1 MSNDSIQRFI
11 FDNADIRGEVVKLE
25 ESYQQVLANQALEPI
40 VANLL
45 GEFMAAC
52 TLLSSTL
59 KFNGRVSIQARS
71 SGPIAMIMAEASD
84 DYVIRAVASVEGAV
98 KGQLTSN
105 DVAEGQRLSLSTLL
119 PDATMAITIEPEK
132 GQRYQG
138 IVALESDSLAE
149 CLESYFQQSE
159 QLQTRFWLAADG
171 QSASGFLLQALP
183 MQLSESE
190 EQRKLD
196 WDHAE
201 SLATTLKEDELLSL
215 DQETILHRLY
225 HQDPVRLLTLSPVK
239 FQCSCSRERT
249 EKALISLGK
258 PELDSIISEQGKV
271 SIDCQFCLQQYIFT
285 PADIERMF
293 DDTSDSPTL
302 H

>member
-11 FDNADIRGEVVKLE
+11 FDQADIRGEVVKLND
-25 ESYQQVLANQALEPI
+25 SYSEVLANQALEPI

-71 SGPIAMIMAEASD
+71 SGPIGMLMAEANHE
-84 DYVIRAVASVEGAV
+84 YAVRAVANVEGAV
-98 KGQLTSN
+98 EGNLVPN
-105 DVAEGQRLSLSTLL
+105 DSAQGEKPSLSTLL

-138 IVALESDSLAE
+138 IVALEHDNLAQ
-149 CLESYFQQSE
+149 CLEAYFQQSE

-171 QSASGFLLQALP
+171 QSAGGFLLQALP

-201 SLATTLKEDELLSL
+201 SLAATIKDEELLSL
-215 DQETILHRLY
+215 DQESLLHRLY

-239 FQCSCSRERT
+239 FQCSCSRDRT
-249 EKALISLGK
+249 AKALISLGK
-258 PELDSIISEQGKV
+258 PELDSIIEEQGKV
-271 SIDCQFCLQQYIFT
+271 SIDCQFCLQQYNFSA
-285 PADIERMF
+285 ADIEQLF
-293 DDTSDSPTL
+293 DDASRSPTL

>member
-11 FDNADIRGEVVKLE
+11 FDHADIRGEVVRLD
-25 ESYQQVLANQALEPI
+25 ESYQQVLANQALEP
-40 VANLL
+40 VVVNLL

-59 KFNGRVSIQARS
+59 KFKGRVSIQARS
-71 SGPIAMIMAEASD
+71 SGPIAMLMAEATD
-84 DYVIRAVASVEGAV
+84 DYGIRAVASVDGPVA
-98 KGQLTSN
+98 GQLIPN
-105 DVAEGQRLSLSTLL
+105 DEAQTPSIKALL

-138 IVALESDSLAE
+138 IVGLESDSLAG
-149 CLESYFQQSE
+149 CLENYFKQSE
-159 QLQTRFWLAADG
+159 QLQTRFWLASDG
-171 QSASGFLLQALP
+171 QSAGGFLLQALP

-190 EQRKLD
+190 EQRQLD

-201 SLATTLKEDELLSL
+201 NLAATLKQEELLSL

-225 HQDPVRLLTLSPVK
+225 HQDPVRLLTLSPVR
-239 FQCSCSRERT
+239 FQCSCSRART

-258 PELDSIISEQGKV
+258 AELDSIISEQGKV
-271 SIDCQFCLQQYIFT
+271 TIDCQFCLQQYEFNS
-285 PADIERMF
+285 ADVEHMF
-293 DDTSDSPTL
+293 DDCNPAPTL